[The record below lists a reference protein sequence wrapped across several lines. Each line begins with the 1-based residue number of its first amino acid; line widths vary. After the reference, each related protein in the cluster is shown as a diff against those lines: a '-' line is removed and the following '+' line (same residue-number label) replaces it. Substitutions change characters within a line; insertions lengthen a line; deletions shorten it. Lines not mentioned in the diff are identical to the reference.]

1 MRKNNVYAL
10 TLLLLL
16 LFFWLGYLYLTEYLP
31 TEYENSTFVELPKEE
46 HTKETENFA

>member
-31 TEYENSTFVELPKEE
+31 AEYENGTFVELPKEE
-46 HTKETENFA
+46 NAKESEAFA